1 MECPARAGIGS
12 YKEMEGGSHMRAQGL
27 SHSLLME
34 ESESCIEDVARKGA
48 TAQAQI
54 ARRVLDDTRLYRHWE
69 AEHERLMRSVA
80 ESRPMQQVA
89 ALRNACFGLIH
100 RKALFEYLR
109 QQKITGRDR
118 HAVFELI
125 YGDQDYVTA
134 VLAEHGNYVRS
145 ASSLLCSHHL
155 GLSLLADRAFG
166 EPMLR
171 YEQQYA
177 DYFRVFCGSALA
189 SNRYNNDDTL
199 STLVPYL
206 KRQLGILRRAI
217 LAMPREPEIAGLH
230 NIGVLNPAANAHR
243 VTAAALF
250 QSGGTAA

>member
-1 MECPARAGIGS
+1 
-12 YKEMEGGSHMRAQGL
+12 MRPQGL

-34 ESESCIEDVARKGA
+34 ESESLIEDVAREG
-48 TAQAQI
+48 TTTQAQI
-54 ARRVLDDTRLYRHWE
+54 ARRILDDTRLYRHWE

-80 ESRPMQQVA
+80 AEGRPLQQA
-89 ALRNACFGLIH
+89 AVLRNACFGLIH
-100 RKALFEYLR
+100 RKAMFEYLR
-109 QQKITGRDR
+109 KQRITGRDR

-134 VLAEHGNYVRS
+134 VLSEHGNYVRS
-145 ASSLLCSHHL
+145 ASSLLCSNHL
-155 GLSLLADRAFG
+155 GLRLLADRAFG

-189 SNRYNNDDTL
+189 SNRYNSDDTL

-206 KRQLGILRRAI
+206 KRQLGILRRGI
-217 LAMPREPEIAGLH
+217 LALPREPEIAGLH
-230 NIGVLNPAANAHR
+230 NIGVQTPAANAHR
-243 VTAAALF
+243 VTALS